1 MPWEVNPM
9 IRFLAIIAIIGA
21 FCYFGYKILFAPQT
35 ATDRTQQGVAMMFI
49 SATMADDKAKIEG
62 ICEPAAAANAVN
74 VSKELRPLLADDSG
88 LSWQKV
94 RPASGGQD
102 AIQAQI
108 SGKGKILIVEVNQ
121 HGDSWKIQSVGLA
134 AI

>member
-1 MPWEVNPM
+1 M

-21 FCYFGYKILFAPQT
+21 FCYFGYTILFAPQT
-35 ATDRTQQGVAMMFI
+35 ATDHSQQGVAMMFI
-49 SATMADDKAKIEG
+49 SAAMANDKAKIES
-62 ICEPAAAANAVN
+62 ICEPSAAANAVN
-74 VSKELRPLLADDSG
+74 VGNELRPLLADNSG

-94 RPASGGQD
+94 RPASGGED

-108 SGKGKILIVEVNQ
+108 SGKGRILIVEVNK
-121 HGDSWKIQSVGLA
+121 HGESWKIQSVGLA